1 MPINNFWNLE
11 SLTAAMLTPG
21 NDYAVYREAL
31 DALQRLV
38 PPGELVYGNGDCTAV
53 RYLALRPLAHTF
65 KDGYVYLY
73 NKKAAGARDGIA
85 LHKLTAK
92 DAAGY
97 IDAWLVS
104 DALWLFSDRPQDRAL
119 VERHSDIIWENA
131 TRLVDSA
138 ACRMREAGRAAAGS
152 VSGARFRHAVIL
164 P

>member
-73 NKKAAGARDGIA
+73 NTKKRQAR
-85 LHKLTAK
+85 
-92 DAAGY
+92 
-97 IDAWLVS
+97 
-104 DALWLFSDRPQDRAL
+104 
-119 VERHSDIIWENA
+119 A
-131 TRLVDSA
+131 T
-138 ACRMREAGRAAAGS
+138 G
-152 VSGARFRHAVIL
+152 L
-164 P
+164 PFTN